1 MLDCPLPIDGLVDLT
16 DFLEATE
23 WSTQSFGKD
32 EDKKPPS
39 SSTNTAV
46 STDLVT
52 EINKVL
58 AMCET
63 QLLLVENQNYLAEKL
78 AETSHRSSSV
88 NLSEIPL
95 EISIST
101 SVSSQYQEAMHAA
114 LMKVMQ
120 ERDQA
125 HARMVAANVLHVHEM
140 EQQRKKTAQLASQLE
155 VAKNSITSTT
165 PGGQSTKDSSEL
177 RRIERQMQQNSDAEL
192 LALCQQLASEISGRT
207 EAALE
212 VSRLKESRQ
221 IERENEIAEKK
232 ALRDEMDHL
241 KELLAQERKKAE
253 AARQES
259 GSWKESFREV
269 VQAKERSIH

>member
-1 MLDCPLPIDGLVDLT
+1 MLDCPLPVDGLAHLAE
-16 DFLEATE
+16 FLQATGV
-23 WSTQSFGKD
+23 STQSSEKD
-32 EDKKPPS
+32 EDKNPPR
-39 SSTNTAV
+39 SSTTKTVV
-46 STDLVT
+46 STGLVT

-63 QLLLVENQNYLAEKL
+63 QLLLVENQNYLAAQL

-88 NLSEIPL
+88 NLPEIPPEL
-95 EISIST
+95 LIPT

-140 EQQRKKTAQLASQLE
+140 EQQRKKTAQLASQL
-155 VAKNSITSTT
+155 VISSTT

-177 RRIERQMQQNSDAEL
+177 LRIERQMQQNSDAEL
-192 LALCQQLASEISGRT
+192 VALCQQLASAISGRT

-232 ALRDEMDHL
+232 ALRDEIDHL
-241 KELLAQERKKAE
+241 KELLAKERKKAE

-259 GSWKESFREV
+259 GSWKASFQGV
-269 VQAKERSIH
+269 V